1 MRAKAKRFNA
11 DFKAEAVELAKRDN
25 RSFAELASDLGISS
39 WTLRNWYKQD
49 EMAKKP
55 KAAKKAALP
64 SAATKNETA
73 EQRAARLE
81 RDNARLRKENDQL
94 RMDREIL
101 KKAAAFFAKESE

>member
-1 MRAKAKRFNA
+1 MRAKPNRYNA
-11 DFKAEAVELAKRDN
+11 DFKTEAVELAKRDN
-25 RSFAELASDLGISS
+25 RSFAELANDLGISS

-55 KAAKKAALP
+55 KAAKKAPLP
-64 SAATKNETA
+64 SAAKNETA

-94 RMDREIL
+94 KMDREIL